1 LAPIG
6 WIDFES
12 VGFVTNLKSMR
23 NAVILALSLNLIVTN
38 CVGQLPSYNF
48 HHVTTSNGLS
58 DGVVRAIGQDK
69 YGYIW
74 IATLSGLNRYNGY
87 SVKQYQNIPGDS
99 LSLPSGATR
108 SLLGDAA
115 GNLWIGTN
123 SGLYW
128 FDYTSSQFHHVN
140 WPNNFSVIKM
150 IQCGR
155 DEIYLGTNR
164 GLAKFIPSLKKISF
178 YDSTTPDKRFL
189 SFRVNDACFHKR
201 SLYLATD
208 SGLIAFDIKTE
219 TSRVIPLKPV
229 TDKSI
234 NRIAVDGNGNIWAS
248 YGYIGELL
256 VKCDSSFKNYQ
267 VFDDFYY
274 TSQNVL
280 GNNIANFFVD
290 NRKRLWIATTFQG
303 LVLYDDKSKRF
314 MQYVNDPLQPS
325 TPSSNQYVTAFQDK
339 QGFIWLGSEG
349 YGVDYFHPDK
359 NFIKIIAP
367 VTAQEPLLP
376 SLWGRAV
383 AEDKDGN
390 LWLGW
395 GGALTRQREDDSIF
409 KIWKNVKD
417 RPKEIHYN
425 SIRSLLCDE
434 NGDVWIGTANGVNR
448 YRKST
453 GRMDFFDEKDSLPL
467 SFYWC
472 ILKDSRKTIWFGN
485 RDNFFY
491 YDSTRTGV
499 HSSGYHPILFGH
511 KGGVRCMM
519 EDSKHRLWFG
529 MNGAGLMMYDPQK
542 KTVNHWRRT
551 KTNDTTLLDNIVT
564 SIAEDKKGVVWAS
577 FNIGL
582 ISYDPQTNKFTQ
594 YTRKNGLPSIK
605 TSSLAVDE
613 KNRLWIGSTSGL
625 LMLDSSRQHF
635 KTFDT
640 EDGLPTMEFN
650 DQAAYQMK
658 DGRFILPSLK
668 GFVVF
673 DPNNYKENVRSPELY
688 LSALRVH
695 NVEYKSSSNYEDLK
709 QLKLKY
715 DENFFSL
722 ELSALNYAN
731 PGQTW
736 YAYKLEP
743 FDKDW
748 NYTKERIVNY
758 TNVPGGDYVFY
769 YKATADPNNWRVP
782 EKFLK
787 ISVGTVFY
795 KAAWFWILVLFG
807 IASFFFWLYNKR
819 IEHRERVYSLQ
830 NKAQILEKEKALVQY
845 ESLKQQLNPHF
856 LFNSLTSLS
865 SLIQQDQNLARKFLD
880 QMSKIYRYILS
891 NRDTELVPLIEDI
904 KLVQVYTQLQQTRF
918 QTGLNVNIDV
928 GEENYSRKIVP
939 VTLQNLI
946 ENAIKHNIVDGDR
959 PLNIDILTDDGYLI
973 VRNNLQKKN
982 FVQSSNK
989 QGLTNMKSLYHY
1001 LDQRPMIIKED
1012 EVYFT
1017 VKIPLI

>member
-1 LAPIG
+1 
-6 WIDFES
+6 
-12 VGFVTNLKSMR
+12 MR
-23 NAVILALSLNLIVTN
+23 NAVIIALLLNLIVTTN

-99 LSLPSGATR
+99 LSLPSGVTR
-108 SLLGDAA
+108 SLLGDAV

-123 SGLYW
+123 AGLYW
-128 FDYTSSQFHHVN
+128 FDYTTSRFHHVN
-140 WPNNFSVIKM
+140 WSNNFSVIKI
-150 IQCGR
+150 IQCGA

-164 GLAKFIPSLKKISF
+164 GLAKFIPSIKKISF
-178 YDSTTPDKRFL
+178 YNSNASDKQFL
-189 SFRVNDACFHKR
+189 NIPISDAFLHKQ

-208 SGLIAFDIKTE
+208 SGLIVFNIKTE
-219 TSRVIPLKPV
+219 TSRVVPLKPV

-234 NRIAVDGNGNIWAS
+234 SRIVVDGKGNIWAS
-248 YGYIGELL
+248 YGFIGELL
-256 VKCDSSFKNYQ
+256 LKCDSTFKNCK
-267 VFDDFYY
+267 VFKDFYY

-280 GNNIANFFVD
+280 GNSITNFFID
-290 NRKRLWIATTFQG
+290 NKQRLWVATSFKG
-303 LVLYDDKSKRF
+303 LVLCDEKSDQF
-314 MQYVNDPLQPS
+314 IPYMNDPLQPS
-325 TPSSNQYVTAFQDK
+325 TPSSNQYVTIFQDK

-349 YGVDYFHPDK
+349 YGADYFHPDK
-359 NFIKIIAP
+359 NFLKIIAP
-367 VTAQEPLLP
+367 VTVQEPLLP
-376 SLWGRAV
+376 SLWARAV
-383 AEDKDGN
+383 TEDQDGN

-395 GGALTRQREDDSIF
+395 AGALTRQREDDNVF
-409 KIWKNVKD
+409 KIWKNVKGG
-417 RPKEIHYN
+417 PKQLHYN
-425 SIRSLLCDE
+425 SIRSLLCDD
-434 NGDVWIGTANGVNR
+434 NGDVWIGTANGMNR
-448 YRKST
+448 YRKHT

-472 ILKDSRKTIWFGN
+472 LFKDSRKTIWFGN

-491 YDSTRTGV
+491 YDSTRKTI
-499 HSSGYHPILFGH
+499 HSSANHPALFQH
-511 KGGVRCMM
+511 TGGVRCII
-519 EDSKHRLWFG
+519 EDSRRRLWFG
-529 MNGAGLMMYDPQK
+529 MNGSGLMMYDPQENR
-542 KTVNHWRRT
+542 VDHWRRT

-564 SIAEDKKGVVWAS
+564 SIVEDKKGIIWAS

-582 ISYDPQTNKFTQ
+582 ISYNPQTKKFTQ

-605 TSSLAVDE
+605 TSSLAVDN

-635 KTFDT
+635 KTFDI

-650 DQAAYQMK
+650 DQVAYQMK
-658 DGRFILPSLK
+658 DGRFIFPSLK

-688 LSALRVH
+688 LSALKVH
-695 NVEYKSSSNYEDLK
+695 NVDYISNSNYEDLK
-709 QLKLKY
+709 QLKLRY

-758 TNVPGGDYVFY
+758 TNVPGGDYAFY
-769 YKATADPNNWRVP
+769 YKATTDPNNWHVA
-782 EKFLK
+782 EKFLN
-787 ISVGTVFY
+787 ISIGTVFY
-795 KAAWFWILVLFG
+795 KTAWFWVLVLFAIVSG
-807 IASFFFWLYNKR
+807 CFWLYNKR
-819 IEHRERVYSLQ
+819 IEHRERLYSLQ
-830 NKAQILEKEKALVQY
+830 NKAQVLEKEKALVQY

-891 NRDTELVPLIEDI
+891 NRDAELVPLIEDV

-918 QTGLNVNIDV
+918 QNGLNVTIDV
-928 GEENYSRKIVP
+928 NEENYSRKIVP
-939 VTLQNLI
+939 VTLQNLM
-946 ENAIKHNIVDGDR
+946 ENAIKHNVIDGDR
-959 PLNIDILTDDGYLI
+959 PLNIDIYAEDGYLV

-982 FVQSSNK
+982 SVQSSNK
-989 QGLTNMKSLYHY
+989 QGLANMKSLYHY
-1001 LDQRPMIIKED
+1001 LDQRPMIIEED
-1012 EVYFT
+1012 ALFFT